1 MLPILSG
8 MLGKTG
14 FSSGP
19 LLFYRMIPF
28 QFKCCNLSPVPE
40 QKGKWL
46 ERKWL
51 DMAIS
56 RA

>member
-46 ERKWL
+46 